1 MSKQAN
7 HKHVINH
14 QTRITEL
21 AIENLYALIFVDT
34 TYFIVID
41 IVSSLPLKLHVG
53 VKVKV
58 EKYRTED
65 QENNHWSK
73 AVFQVQAPFKATSI
87 NSKWLYCHKL

>member
-21 AIENLYALIFVDT
+21 AIENLYAMIFVDT

-58 EKYRTED
+58 EKYRTVD

-73 AVFQVQAPFKATSI
+73 AVFQVQALLKATSI
-87 NSKWLYCHKL
+87 NSKWH